1 MRKTATQA
9 PEEHKPRKK
18 SKTRETVETVFVALA
33 LALITRAA
41 VAEPRYIPSES
52 MLPTLK
58 VHDRLIVE
66 KISNY
71 TQQYKRGDILVFYPP
86 VDHENTSFLSNT
98 LKWLGFSSS
107 PAYIKRVIGLPGET
121 IEVRDGKVWIN
132 GQALDETS
140 YIKDP
145 PLYEMPPLKIP
156 PGHFFMM
163 GDNRNNSMDSHVW
176 GPLPIKNVIGHA
188 AFRFWPPQR
197 IGTLD

>member
-1 MRKTATQA
+1 MNDMAPDTETPTA
-9 PEEHKPRKK
+9 KKK
-18 SKTRETVETVFVALA
+18 SKGRETTETIVIALG

-58 VHDRLIVE
+58 VQDRLIVE

-71 TQQYKRGDILVFYPP
+71 TQRYQRGDILVFYPP
-86 VDHENTSFLSNT
+86 SESRESGSVVSNT
-98 LKWLGFSSS
+98 LKWLGFSTA
-107 PAYIKRVIGLPGET
+107 PAYIKRVVGLPGESL
-121 IEVRDGKVWIN
+121 EVKEGKVWIN
-132 GQALDETS
+132 GKVLSEN
-140 YIKDP
+140 YIKEP
-145 PLYEMPPLKIP
+145 PVYDLPATKIP
-156 PGHFFMM
+156 ENHFFMM

-188 AFRFWPPQR
+188 AFRFWPLQR